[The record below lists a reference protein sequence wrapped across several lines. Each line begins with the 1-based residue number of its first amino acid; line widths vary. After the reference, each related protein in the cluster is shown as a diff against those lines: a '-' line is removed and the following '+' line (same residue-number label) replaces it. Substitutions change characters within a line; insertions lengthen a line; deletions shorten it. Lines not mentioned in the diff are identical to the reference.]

1 MKLLRAG
8 VCVLCLFL
16 LPSLQAIA
24 QGPSAPA
31 STLAAQKEAMQKVA
45 FLVGEWK
52 GNGWMLMGPGRR
64 EEFTSKETVES
75 RLDGLVLIIEGVHES
90 SDPAKKGAV
99 VHHAL
104 AELSWDA
111 KQGAYRFRSHLATG
125 EESDFPG
132 KVVEGA
138 FIWTF
143 PAGPGGTM
151 RYTIKPDAQGRWNE
165 IGERSADGQSW
176 SQVFGMTLD
185 KVK

>member
-1 MKLLRAG
+1 MKLIGALMCLMLLAG
-8 VCVLCLFL
+8 
-16 LPSLQAIA
+16 
-24 QGPSAPA
+24 QGPSP
-31 STLAAQKEAMQKVA
+31 SPTLAAQKDAMQKVA

-52 GNGWMLMGPGRR
+52 GSGWMMMGPARR
-64 EEFTSKETVES
+64 VEFTSKETVES

-90 SDPAKKGAV
+90 ADPARKGAI

-111 KQGAYRFRSHLATG
+111 KQSAYRFRSHLATG

-138 FIWTF
+138 FIWAF
-143 PAGPGGTM
+143 PAGPAGTI
-151 RYTIKPDAQGRWNE
+151 RYTIKLDAQGRWNE

-176 SQVFGMTLD
+176 SPMFGMTLD
-185 KVK
+185 RVK

>member
-8 VCVLCLFL
+8 VCLLCLFL
-16 LPSLQAIA
+16 LPSPPVAA
-24 QGPSAPA
+24 QGPPRPP

-52 GNGWMLMGPGRR
+52 GNGWMMMGLGRK

-75 RLDGLVLIIEGVHES
+75 RLDGLVLLIEGVHES
-90 SDPAKKGAV
+90 SDPAKKGTI

-111 KQGAYRFRSHLATG
+111 KQSAYRFRSHLATG

-132 KVVEGA
+132 RVEDGA

-143 PAGPGGTM
+143 QAGPAGSM
-151 RYTIKPDAQGRWNE
+151 RYTIKQDAQGRWSE
-165 IGERSADGQSW
+165 VGERSADGQNW
-176 SQVFGMTLD
+176 SPVFGMTLE